1 VESLAKEKILSID
14 IQLWLDPQGRMW
26 LFWTQ
31 RHILH
36 RADSPEHLQL
46 WAITCENP
54 DAEVLEWSEPR
65 YIAPGFLRCQPTVL
79 ADGRWIVCAYA
90 FGGEYYCYSESCDNG
105 KTWSSQQGGQKNVP
119 TNFDETM
126 ILERRDGSLWML
138 ARTTSSGFLA
148 ETISTDGGKNWT
160 PGKLTTISNPSSRFF
175 LKRLK
180 SGRILL
186 IKNNDSRERINMTAL
201 LSEDDG
207 ISWKYSLLIDSRETS
222 YPDAVESADGTIFM
236 VHDCHRVGFKEIL
249 CSRFTENDIIN
260 GVVTDYDSYLCQ
272 IVSKAPARPWN
283 AAETQKIKDEDARFN
298 SMRKK
303 FNA

>member
-1 VESLAKEKILSID
+1 
-14 IQLWLDPQGRMW
+14 
-26 LFWTQ
+26 
-31 RHILH
+31 
-36 RADSPEHLQL
+36 
-46 WAITCENP
+46 
-54 DAEVLEWSEPR
+54 
-65 YIAPGFLRCQPTVL
+65 
-79 ADGRWIVCAYA
+79 
-90 FGGEYYCYSESCDNG
+90 
-105 KTWSSQQGGQKNVP
+105 
-119 TNFDETM
+119 
-126 ILERRDGSLWML
+126 
-138 ARTTSSGFLA
+138 
-148 ETISTDGGKNWT
+148 
-160 PGKLTTISNPSSRFF
+160 
-175 LKRLK
+175 
-180 SGRILL
+180 
-186 IKNNDSRERINMTAL
+186 MTAL

-283 AAETQKIKDEDARFN
+283 AAETQKIKDEDTRFN